1 MKNCWFWFFEKK
13 QNQRTAGPSFHERT
27 GNETVVFVVGFFQ
40 SPTAKKHVSQHR
52 LFKLSC
58 YLNLPDVVVQPSI
71 AETTKILARMVNF
84 CHLPQIL
91 IPRLI
96 DDVRGGKDIFL

>member
-1 MKNCWFWFFEKK
+1 MKNCWFWFFEKR
-13 QNQRTAGPSFHERT
+13 QNQRT
-27 GNETVVFVVGFFQ
+27 GNEMAVFIVGFFQ

-52 LFKLSC
+52 LFKLNC

-71 AETTKILARMVNF
+71 AETTKILACMVIF

-91 IPRLI
+91 IP
-96 DDVRGGKDIFL
+96 